1 MGIFSYFALA
11 LFMGFGVFF
20 MIVAAVGFLR
30 MPDIIMRLH
39 ALTKASTLGAACS
52 LVATAI
58 YFGQIE
64 ITVRAIF
71 VILFL
76 FLTAPIA
83 AHIISRSAYRS
94 KVPLWEHT
102 VCDELKERADHAFDN
117 DKEV

>member
-1 MGIFSYFALA
+1 MGLGA
-11 LFMGFGVFF
+11 FF
-20 MIVAAVGFLR
+20 MLVAAVGFLR

-39 ALTKASTLGAACS
+39 ALTKASTLGAAFS
-52 LVATAI
+52 LMAVAI

-94 KVPLWEHT
+94 NAPLWDKT
-102 VCDELKERADHAFDN
+102 VCDELKDEIPAP
-117 DKEV
+117 KSK